1 MTAKVN
7 TIPATQNVNNPD
19 GAILNATGT
28 ATVTVFTAGGADA
41 ILSGLG
47 ASSTDT
53 VDRTVNLYIN
63 VGGAGTDRLF
73 ATILI
78 PLNSGNSATIPAV
91 DLLHAVSGGLPL
103 VPWTAYDAYGSKVW
117 KLKAGTTIKAAAVVT
132 VTSGKT
138 IAFFGDGADF

>member
-1 MTAKVN
+1 VV
-7 TIPATQNVNNPD
+7 I
-19 GAILNATGT
+19 
-28 ATVTVFTAGGADA
+28 FTAGGADA

-53 VDRTVNLYIN
+53 VNRDINILVN
-63 VGGAGTDRLF
+63 VGGAGTDRLV
-73 ATILI
+73 ATISI
-78 PLNSGNSATIPAV
+78 PANSGNTNALPAI
-91 DLLHAVSGGLPL
+91 DILHAVASGIPL
-103 VPWTAYDAYGSKVW
+103 LPWTAYDAYGSKVW